1 MSTFPARLDV
11 RAAQMLAQT
20 KKLVQTAHQRLNTI
34 GSQVSAL
41 QPGDWTPLTLENG
54 WSNLSGYI
62 PAQVRIMQ
70 NGLAQITGHISGG
83 TVSSAILIATLPGG
97 YFNPVHAH
105 QFTANVL
112 AGAAS
117 VSSAVSQGSLQDGSV
132 TQGSLQDGTVSL
144 GSIPAIPTGNR
155 TYTGTVSG
163 STCSITLGPGN
174 SQQIG
179 PDSLASTQSLNN
191 TSLNSGQSLNSTSLN
206 SGQST
211 DINYNTA
218 VLELSITGELTLLN
232 ANGAATQLS
241 FTQLLPL
248 VTS

>member
-1 MSTFPARLDV
+1 MSTFPAQLGV
-11 RAAQMLAQT
+11 RAAQTIAQT
-20 KKLVQTAHQRLNTI
+20 AKLVKNAHQRLNTL

-41 QPGDWTPLTLENG
+41 QPGDWTTLTLENG
-54 WSNLSGYI
+54 WGNLSGYI

-70 NGLAQITGHISGG
+70 NGLAQVTGHISGG
-83 TVSSAILIATLPGG
+83 TVSSGILIATLPAG

-117 VSSAVSQGSLQDGSV
+117 VSNAVTTGAFGSGSLN
-132 TQGSLQDGTVSL
+132 
-144 GSIPAIPTGNR
+144 GSILVPSGNN
-155 TYTGTVSG
+155 TVTGTVSG
-163 STCSITLGPGN
+163 STCTIQFGPSGFQFSPSLEDDSASYAGQDVG
-174 SQQIG
+174 SQ
-179 PDSLASTQSLNN
+179 T
-191 TSLNSGQSLNSTSLN
+191 
-206 SGQST
+206 T

-218 VLELSITGELTLLN
+218 VMSLSTSGALTLNN
-232 ANGAATQLS
+232 APGAASQLS